1 MYTAAMVPF
10 LHFGRLLVPTFGLM
24 IAAAMAVAY
33 CVLRAD
39 FARRG
44 LAGKDSTTAEMFVAV
59 PALCGIVG
67 AKLYHVLETPRELL
81 ADPLGQLFS
90 RYGLAWFG
98 GLLAG
103 FAAFVWLAQRFRYS
117 LLEVFDAG
125 SAAAA
130 IGYGVGR
137 IGCLL
142 SGDGDYGV
150 PTSLPWGM
158 SFPNGLVPTTVRV
171 HPTPIYELIVACA
184 IAWILWKLGRLQIR
198 SGWTGK
204 TTSALKEV
212 PVPGAE
218 AGRAFAV
225 QMPSKRWNARL
236 PWLRPGSVF
245 AAYLILTGVAR
256 FLVEFIRINPRSFF
270 GLTNAQAAS
279 LASIIA
285 GVVLWVAVSRESL
298 PERR

>member
-1 MYTAAMVPF
+1 MPARCPGLDERRHSTFLYTAAMVPF

-24 IAAAMAVAY
+24 IAAAMVVAY
-33 CVLRAD
+33 YVLRAD
-39 FARRG
+39 FARRS
-44 LAGKDSTTAEMFVAV
+44 LAAKDSTTAEMFVAV

-98 GLLAG
+98 GLIAG
-103 FAAFVWLAQRFRYS
+103 FAAFLWLARRFKYS

-158 SFPNGLVPTTVRV
+158 SFPNGLVPTTERV

-184 IAWILWKLGRLQIR
+184 LTWILWRMGARQIR
-198 SGWTGK
+198 ARRERG
-204 TTSALKEV
+204 SAG
-212 PVPGAE
+212 GAL
-218 AGRAFAV
+218 A
-225 QMPSKRWNARL
+225 
-236 PWLRPGSVF
+236 PGSVF

-285 GVVLWVAVSRESL
+285 GLALWMAVSRKGPSASH
-298 PERR
+298 